1 MRPAAAEAEAAD
13 ARILHVPA
21 PVRVHVPVRAAAEPA
36 VRLRISTK
44 LTLSLNTLRR
54 IKKKN
59 KTNPHKRFII
69 IKNYTF
75 KCKKAF
81 GGVFY

>member
-1 MRPAAAEAEAAD
+1 MRPVVAAPEAVAAH
-13 ARILHVPA
+13 ILHVPA
-21 PVRVHVPVRAAAEPA
+21 PVRVRVPVRAAAEPA

-59 KTNPHKRFII
+59 KTNPHETKSFVRI
-69 IKNYTF
+69 
-75 KCKKAF
+75 
-81 GGVFY
+81 FYIT